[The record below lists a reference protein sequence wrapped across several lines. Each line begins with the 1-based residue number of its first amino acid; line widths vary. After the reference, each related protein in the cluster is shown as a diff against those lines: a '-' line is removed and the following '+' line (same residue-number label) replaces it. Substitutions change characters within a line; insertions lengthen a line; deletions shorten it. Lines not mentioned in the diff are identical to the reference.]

1 MVVTKHL
8 LFAIVQGALCLTILV
23 QAQNQTGFISI
34 DCGTT
39 GSRYTDDKTG
49 ITYVSD
55 TDFIESGEN
64 REILPAY
71 KAQIDEQQFWNVRSF
86 PEQIRNCYTLK
97 PSQGNET
104 RYLIRARFMY
114 GNYDNKGVGPAFDLH
129 LGADFWDTVKFKD
142 ASSTISKEIIHVPSS
157 DHIHVCLVNTGRG
170 TPFISVLELR
180 PLENDTYVSETGS
193 LQLLQRYD
201 FGSTI
206 DQVMRYKDD
215 AYDRLWSPFD
225 TIVWKPLSASLMN
238 DTISENSFNVPST
251 VMSTASTK
259 NRSIGFMGIHWES
272 LNTSTR
278 YFFYMHFA
286 ELEKLRRNE
295 YREFNISIN
304 GNLWYGALVPEY
316 LSTITIFSVHGTK
329 PDSEGKITVWFNN
342 TENSTLPPLVN
353 ALEVYQL
360 KDTSVQETY
369 QTDADAI
376 LKIKSAY
383 EVKRNWQGDPCLPI
397 AYLWDGIGCSYDG
410 NNPPRIISL
419 NLSSSGLKG
428 EISPFI
434 ADLTMLQY
442 LDLSNNS
449 LTGTVPEFLA
459 QLSFLRV
466 LNLRGN
472 NLMGP
477 LPDIKGSKDGFTF
490 SVDNNVSR
498 NQTASPPT
506 GETSSSPEYSFKN
519 YNFLIPLIASVG
531 GFLLNFVA

>member
-97 PSQGNET
+97 PSQGNDT
-104 RYLIRARFMY
+104 RYLIRARFMH

-193 LQLLQRYD
+193 LQLLHRYD

-206 DQVMRYKDD
+206 DQ
-215 AYDRLWSPFD
+215 RL
-225 TIVWKPLSASLMN
+225 V
-238 DTISENSFNVPST
+238 V
-251 VMSTASTK
+251 
-259 NRSIGFMGIHWES
+259 R
-272 LNTSTR
+272 
-278 YFFYMHFA
+278 
-286 ELEKLRRNE
+286 
-295 YREFNISIN
+295 
-304 GNLWYGALVPEY
+304 
-316 LSTITIFSVHGTK
+316 TK

-360 KDTSVQETY
+360 KDTSGQETY
-369 QTDADAI
+369 QTDVDAI

-397 AYLWDGIGCSYDG
+397 AYLWDGIGCNYDG
-410 NNPPRIISL
+410 NNPPRIIS
-419 NLSSSGLKG
+419 
-428 EISPFI
+428 
-434 ADLTMLQY
+434 

-466 LNLRGN
+466 LNLRRN

-506 GETSSSPEYSFKN
+506 SETSSSPDYSCKMH
-519 YNFLIPLIASVG
+519 NFVIPLVTSVG
-531 GFLLNFVA
+531 GFLLNFVL